1 MQPREK
7 TMTSL
12 RLSSH
17 SQLLSI
23 FPYFGVDLSLHSKHP
38 SANPAFSALHS
49 ISIDRPCART
59 WMLGL
64 AVLLPAALSP
74 GTCNWLWLMPIQGAD
89 GRAYPPYH
97 PISKV
102 LAPLL
107 QMHFLL
113 FLFKRSN
120 TPHPLNWTLSLPL
133 VQDQVWAPWHLKI
146 KLSYWFIDAW
156 YLHFPFL

>member
-1 MQPREK
+1 
-7 TMTSL
+7 MTSL

-17 SQLLSI
+17 SQIL
-23 FPYFGVDLSLHSKHP
+23 FPFFPTLALTSPCIQNIPPLILPSLPCTP
-38 SANPAFSALHS
+38 SELTGPA
-49 ISIDRPCART
+49 
-59 WMLGL
+59 LGRGCWVWPL
-64 AVLLPAALSP
+64 CFLLPWVRGPATGCGWCPSRE
-74 GTCNWLWLMPIQGAD
+74 LMPIQGAD
-89 GRAYPPYH
+89 GRAYPPSH

-113 FLFKRSN
+113 FLFKWSN

-133 VQDQVWAPWHLKI
+133 VQDQFWAPWHLKI